1 MAGFD
6 DVRNVQDKDTGYA
19 DKSPEN
25 HKNLHLLI
33 YKKIAVPG
41 LKLACS

>member
-6 DVRNVQDKDTGYA
+6 DVRNVLYKDTGYA

-25 HKNLHLLI
+25 HKNLNLLI
-33 YKKIAVPG
+33 YNKIAIPG